1 MKVLGKLILIAIL
14 MCCAAGPAAAQF
26 AADSLEGARGRGIV
40 LERPDSLNARI
51 DKKLRL
57 GPDTEFRATQLIAPA
72 VLITSGVAVHCF
84 AHESLDNYMRER
96 VLAWRGSAPKAI
108 IDDYIQYVPFAFAL
122 SLGALGVDT
131 EHRFAERAIV
141 CGISA
146 VSLVAITRTM
156 KTVINSPRPDGSDAK
171 SFPSGHTATAF
182 TGAEFVRMEYGWGWG
197 ICAYALAT
205 GVGVLRINN
214 DKHWF
219 SDVLAGAGIGIFC
232 AHVGE
237 WLLEPTKRLFRM
249 DVAVLPQVD
258 PFSGSAGLNLALKF

>member
-1 MKVLGKLILIAIL
+1 MKVLGKLILTAIL

-26 AADSLEGARGRGIV
+26 AVDSLGGTRSRGIV
-40 LERPDSLNARI
+40 LERPDTLNARI
-51 DKKLRL
+51 DKALRR
-57 GPDTEFRATQLIAPA
+57 GPDTEFRATQLIAPVA
-72 VLITSGVAVHCF
+72 LVTSGVLVHCF

-96 VLAWRGSAPKAI
+96 VLAWRGSTPKEV
-108 IDDYIQYVPFAFAL
+108 IDDYVQYVPFVFAVG
-122 SLGALGVDT
+122 LGALGQET
-131 EHRFAERAIV
+131 EHRFVERAIV
-141 CGISA
+141 FGIST

-156 KTVINSPRPDGSDAK
+156 KEVINSPRPDGSDAK

-219 SDVLAGAGIGIFC
+219 SDVLTGAGIGIFS

-237 WLLEPTKRLFRM
+237 WLLEPTKRLFKM
-249 DVAVLPQVD
+249 DVALLPQVD
-258 PFSGSAGLNLALKF
+258 PFTGSAGLNLALKF